1 MHAGRVVD
9 VGCWTGSFLVA
20 ARSRGWAP
28 IGVEPS
34 RWASARARERSLTVY
49 TRELGAAVELL
60 DPEAFRLVVCC
71 DVLEH
76 LVDPGAAL
84 DVMHHLLEPGGMLY
98 LTVPDADSRLARAL
112 GRHWWAIVPMH
123 EQYFTRHSLR
133 RVLENH
139 GFAVRFVASHPKVFS
154 LRYYAERLD
163 TFLPLRGRLAEVAA
177 ERSGFGDRLVAPNL
191 GDRVQVIAERQ

>member
-1 MHAGRVVD
+1 MADRARGALPALLRDGRLVTPSLPHVLRGAACHHALSSACRAGEVADPGPPSRD
-9 VGCWTGSFLVA
+9 DRPDLSAGSGTERRDPPGDDGGLGDRQHLVA

-76 LVDPGAAL
+76 LADPGAAL

-98 LTVPDADSRLARAL
+98 LT
-112 GRHWWAIVPMH
+112 
-123 EQYFTRHSLR
+123 
-133 RVLENH
+133 
-139 GFAVRFVASHPKVFS
+139 
-154 LRYYAERLD
+154 
-163 TFLPLRGRLAEVAA
+163 
-177 ERSGFGDRLVAPNL
+177 
-191 GDRVQVIAERQ
+191 